1 MSAWIEIDGS
11 KGEGGGQILRTALGL
26 ALVTGRPFRIRN
38 VRARRKN
45 PGLMRQHLAAVRAA
59 AAVGQAAVRGAALG
73 SSALDFEPG
82 VVTPGEFRFDTG
94 SAGSVTLVL
103 QTILP
108 ALISAAEPSRLILQ
122 GGTHNPLAPPAEFL
136 VRSFCP
142 ILARMGANA
151 RIGLRRHGFFP
162 AGGGEI
168 EVTIEPAA
176 ALRPVELL
184 ERGAA
189 ASQSAR
195 AIVSRLPTSIAEREL
210 RVLRRQLEWPNGAF
224 GVQAVDD
231 SPGPGNLVLLEL
243 EYEKVTE
250 VVTAFGTRGVP
261 AESVAQAAADEAR
274 RYLASNAPVG
284 PHLADQLLV
293 PMALAGGGSFRA
305 TELTP
310 HAITN
315 IETVQRFIDLPI
327 QTRREPAGA
336 WRVSV
341 CPR

>member
-38 VRARRKN
+38 IRARRKN

-59 AAVGQAAVRGAALG
+59 ADVGQANVRGAALG

-82 VVTPGEFRFDTG
+82 GVKPGEFRFETG

-108 ALISAAEPSRLILQ
+108 ALISAAGPSKLVLQ

-142 ILARMGANA
+142 IVSQMGANL
-151 RIGLRRHGFFP
+151 RIELRRHGFFP

-168 EVTIEPAA
+168 EATIEPAA
-176 ALRPVELL
+176 ALRPLELL

-189 ASQSAR
+189 VSRSAR
-195 AIVSRLPTSIAEREL
+195 AIVSRLPASIAEREL
-210 RVLRRQLEWPNGAF
+210 RALRRQLGWPDEAF
-224 GVQAVDD
+224 GVRTVDD
-231 SPGPGNLVLLEL
+231 SPGPGNVVLLEI
-243 EYEKVTE
+243 EFEAVTE

-261 AESVAQAAADEAR
+261 AESVAQTAADEAR
-274 RYLASNAPVG
+274 RYLASDAPIG

-293 PMALAGGGSFRA
+293 PMALAGGGSFRT

-315 IETVQRFIDLPI
+315 IETVQRFIDVPI
-327 QTRREPAGA
+327 QARREPTGA